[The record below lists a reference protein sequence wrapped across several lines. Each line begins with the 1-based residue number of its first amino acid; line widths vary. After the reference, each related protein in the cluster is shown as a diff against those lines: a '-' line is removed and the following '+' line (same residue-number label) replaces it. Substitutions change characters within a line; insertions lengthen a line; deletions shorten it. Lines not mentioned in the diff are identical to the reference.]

1 MMNRKNKTN
10 LSRLRQWKLIVVS
23 CMLLV
28 FGLPETALS
37 ETVKGTVNGT
47 QQTKGSTITGTVL
60 DENGEPIPGATIII
74 KGTTRGVITDT
85 DGTFSIQA
93 TPENQLEISYLG
105 YQMLTVPVGKQ
116 TYINVALTPNVNEL
130 DEVTIVAFGKQ
141 KKESVISAIQTVNI
155 KDLKIPSSNMTTA
168 LGGRIAGM
176 ISYQTSGE
184 PGNDNASFFIRGVTS
199 FGTGK
204 KDPLILVDNVE
215 VTSNDLANLHPDD
228 LQSFSILKDATATAL
243 YGARGANGV
252 ILITT
257 QEGREGAP
265 KVNVRIEN
273 SFSSPTSTIE
283 MADPITYMRMAN
295 EAVSTRDP
303 LRPNPYPRTKIDNTV
318 RGTNPYVYPAVDWM
332 DMLIK
337 DNTSNQRANLNIS
350 GGGTVARYYVAGSFS
365 QDNGILK
372 VDDRNSFNNNINYK
386 KYLLHSNININL
398 SKATEMIVRLHGTFN
413 DYQGPI
419 TGGSDLYK
427 KILKVSPVRFP
438 AYYEPDEDFSQARHI
453 LFGHSSEANFFNPY
467 AEMLRG
473 YKQTSN
479 STMMAQLELKQD
491 FGKLIPGLTGRIMG
505 NTSRYAAFDLSM
517 AYRPF
522 YYEVGSYDRL
532 TNIYSLFELNPEGGT
547 EYLDYLPGGKTVNYS
562 LYGEAS
568 LNYSRQFG
576 KLHDVSGML
585 VGTIRNYLSA
595 NEETLAE
602 ALPERNLG
610 LAGRFTYGFDTRYFA
625 EFNFGYNGSEKFDE
639 GHRWG
644 FFPSF
649 GLGWTVSNEAFWE
662 NLREYVSKLKIRG
675 TYGLVGNDDIGNTRF
690 FYISEVIPGGGG
702 SFRTGYNLSNAV
714 SHSGYRIKT
723 YPNPN
728 ITWEISYDQNL
739 GVELGLFKDKV
750 NLQLDIFKRH
760 RVNILQEPPIF
771 RMSRDCGV
779 LPQSISVKP
788 TDRAWIWRS
797 TISRRSTKICGL

>member
-1 MMNRKNKTN
+1 MMNRKNKMSM
-10 LSRLRQWKLIVVS
+10 SRLRQWKLIAVG
-23 CMLLV
+23 CMLLT
-28 FGLPETALS
+28 FGLPGTALS
-37 ETVKGTVNGT
+37 ETVDETVKETVNGT

-74 KGTTRGVITDT
+74 KGTTRGVITDM
-85 DGTFSIQA
+85 DGTFTIQA

-303 LRPNPYPRTKIDNTV
+303 LQPNPYPRTKIDNTI

-337 DNTSNQRANLNIS
+337 DQTSNQRANLNIS

-372 VDDRNSFNNNINYK
+372 VNNRNNFNNNINYK

-438 AYYEPDEDFSQARHI
+438 AYYEPDEAFSQARHI
-453 LFGHSSEANFFNPY
+453 LFGRSMEANFFNPY

-505 NTSRYAAFDLSM
+505 NTSRYAAFDLTM
-517 AYRPF
+517 AYKPF
-522 YYEVGSYDRL
+522 YYEAIGYDRL
-532 TNIYSLFELNPEGGT
+532 ANTYSLFEINPAGGT
-547 EYLDYLPGGKTVNYS
+547 EYLDYSPGDKTVNYS

-568 LNYSRQFG
+568 LNYSKQFG
-576 KLHDVSGML
+576 EIHDVSGML
-585 VGTIRNYLSA
+585 VGMIRNYLSA
-595 NEETLAE
+595 NEKNLSE
-602 ALPERNLG
+602 ALPARNLG
-610 LAGRFTYGFDTRYFA
+610 LAGRFTYGFDTRYFV
-625 EFNFGYNGSEKFDE
+625 EFNFGYNGSEKFDK

-662 NLREYVSKLKIRG
+662 NLQEYVSKLRIRG
-675 TYGLVGNDDIGNTRF
+675 TYGLVGNDDIGDTRF

-702 SFRTGYNLSNAV
+702 AFRTGYELNNATT
-714 SHSGYRIKT
+714 HSGYNIKN

-728 ITWEISYDQNL
+728 ITWEISYDRNL
-739 GVELGLFKDKV
+739 GIELGLFKDKV

-760 RVNILQEPPIF
+760 RVNILQERADIPYEQGLWSTPLVNIGEA
-771 RMSRDCGV
+771 DGQGV
-779 LPQSISVKP
+779 DLAL
-788 TDRAWIWRS
+788 DY
-797 TISRRSTKICGL
+797 